1 MANGK
6 KPKATMTP
14 TVEYIRKHFDLYNG
28 LYFGGTLPVPPIHL
42 TNARTYM
49 GQMTC
54 RKRVGLFGRKHFSD
68 FALRF
73 SRRFDFSEAEL
84 QDTLIHEMIHYYIAY
99 NQIADTSAHGA
110 TFRQMMNDINA
121 RGGRHITVSHRTSR
135 EERLQLIG
143 PKPRPRIFAVVW
155 LADGHHYIKSVPRIE
170 QRVLTM
176 HRRISSSPQVRSVAW
191 YYSTDPFFALFPSS
205 MGTRM
210 QRVDLAELQQHL
222 ASSTPLICDGRTV
235 RRG

>member
-1 MANGK
+1 
-6 KPKATMTP
+6 MTP
-14 TVEYIRKHFDLYNG
+14 TVEYIREHFDLYNRQM
-28 LYFGGTLPVPPIHL
+28 FGGTLTVPPIYL

-54 RKRVGLFGRKHFSD
+54 RKRTGLFGKKHFSD

-73 SRRFDFSEAEL
+73 SRRFDFSETEL
-84 QDTLIHEMIHYYIAY
+84 QDTLIHEMIHYYIACH
-99 NQIADTSAHGA
+99 QLQDISAHGQL
-110 TFRQMMNDINA
+110 FRQMMNDINQKY
-121 RGGRHITVSHRTSR
+121 GRHITVSHRITN

-143 PKPRPRIFAVVW
+143 SKPRPRIFAVVR
-155 LADGHHYIKSVPRIE
+155 LADGEHYIKSVPRIE

-176 HRRISSSPQVRSVAW
+176 HRRISFSPQVSSLTW
-191 YYSTDPFFALFPSS
+191 YYSSDPFFALFPSS

-210 QRVDLAELQQHL
+210 QRVDLVELQLHL
-222 ASSTPLICDGRTV
+222 ASATPLICDGRTL